1 MCVTSHWKSRE
12 SWMGESLS
20 CFFVIF
26 SSFFLVY
33 FPPILFFY
41 ILFFFYLYAPL
52 KKRRKKPKWKGR
64 GPLCYVLHHT
74 HKKTKRSPCRVK
86 RSRGEHTQRERE
98 KNVKKT
104 RTRSRF
110 LYNTRALF
118 DNTHARELFFFLLPV
133 VCLLTE
139 WLYRTQNRGRSL
151 LLFITPIFFFLFRVS
166 PSTTS
171 TRHII
176 TQGRRRSGS
185 TDNWRVRQCVNE

>member
-1 MCVTSHWKSRE
+1 MCDVTLKE
-12 SWMGESLS
+12 PGILNGGIPLVFFCYFFIFLS
-20 CFFVIF
+20 FLF
-26 SSFFLVY
+26 SSHSVFLY
-33 FPPILFFY
+33 SLFSIY
-41 ILFFFYLYAPL
+41 MPLL
-52 KKRRKKPKWKGR
+52 KKEEKKPKWKGR

-118 DNTHARELFFFLLPV
+118 DNTHAREFIFFLLPV

-151 LLFITPIFFFLFRVS
+151 LLFITPIFFFYSEFHLQQ
-166 PSTTS
+166 
-171 TRHII
+171 H
-176 TQGRRRSGS
+176 RRGI
-185 TDNWRVRQCVNE
+185 

>member
-1 MCVTSHWKSRE
+1 MWRHIERAGNPEWGNPSRVFLLFFH
-12 SWMGESLS
+12 LS
-20 CFFVIF
+20 FFSIFLPFCFFIF
-26 SSFFLVY
+26 S
-33 FPPILFFY
+33 
-41 ILFFFYLYAPL
+41 FFYLYAPL
-52 KKRRKKPKWKGR
+52 KKRRKKKPKWKGR

-118 DNTHARELFFFLLPV
+118 DNTHAREFIFFLLPV